1 LQFLVLAGL
10 GLGTSHTTTIS
21 AMSFDIDIGHASAC
35 GPRETNEDF
44 AAVQRPSAADTPM
57 GWVAALADGVSGGG
71 AGRMAAQTTVM
82 SLVLDY
88 FSAPATWDTTV
99 VLDRLIRAQNTWLA
113 EHNRRSAWARDH
125 TKTSGTALTTL
136 TTLVLRGH
144 SWTLAHVG
152 DSRAW
157 LWRTDECSQ
166 LTQDHK
172 LAQQDLPGMITRAV
186 GLDEHV
192 QVDFLQGEL
201 QAGDTFVLTSD
212 GVHGPLTRRRLQALF
227 AQATDAQQC
236 ADMLVREA
244 LAAGGQDN
252 ATALVL
258 RVRGLDAGRYDDVLQ
273 AGRRLPVVSKLT
285 LGTTL
290 DGYTITAL
298 VADTAVH
305 RLYQAREQSSGQ
317 LVAIKT
323 LHESRASDD
332 EERAMLSHEAWLGAR
347 LTERLAPNEA
357 CGFVRVREA
366 SNASAFYVVFDWHA
380 GRTLEQRLAAGQRG
394 GMADIVT
401 AAIHLTQA
409 IGRLHRAGVVHRD
422 IKPANL
428 HLGEDGQ
435 WRILDLGVAVS
446 GREPKSQRSLRAGT
460 PSYMNPEQWPQPGH
474 EPAPPDAG
482 SDLFAFGVTLYQW
495 LTGRLPYGE
504 IEPFQNARYR
514 GRRDPPPPSR
524 LAPDVPIWLDHIV
537 CKAVAIDAAQ
547 RFETAE
553 ELLLALR
560 RGASRPLNAPLHTP
574 LLARDPLML
583 WRIAFALSALLNV
596 LLLVWLLFLPR

>member
-1 LQFLVLAGL
+1 
-10 GLGTSHTTTIS
+10 
-21 AMSFDIDIGHASAC
+21 MSFDIDIGHASER
-35 GPRETNEDF
+35 GPRESNEDF
-44 AAVQRPSAADTPM
+44 AAVQRPAAADTPM

-71 AGRMAAQTTVM
+71 AGRMAAQTTVRC
-82 SLVLDY
+82 LVQDY

-99 VLDRLIRAQNTWLA
+99 VLERLIRAQNTWLA
-113 EHNRRSAWARDH
+113 EHNRRSAWAKDA
-125 TKTSGTALTTL
+125 GTALTTL
-136 TTLVLRGH
+136 TALVLRGH

-157 LWRTDECSQ
+157 LWRADECSQ
-166 LTQDHK
+166 LTQDHV
-172 LAQQDLPGMITRAV
+172 LAQQDLGRITRAL

-201 QAGDTFVLTSD
+201 HAGDTWVLTSD
-212 GVHGPLTRRRLQALF
+212 GVHGPLRSRRLAALI
-227 AQATDAQQC
+227 AQGGDAQQC
-236 ADMLVREA
+236 ADLLVREA

-273 AGRRLPVVSKLT
+273 AGRRLPVVSRLNV
-285 LGTTL
+285 GAQL
-290 DGYTITAL
+290 DGFTITAM

-305 RLYQAREQSSGQ
+305 RLYQAREHSSGQ

-323 LHESRASDD
+323 LHESRASDE

-347 LTERLAPNEA
+347 LTERLSPGEA
-357 CGFVRVREA
+357 CGFVRVRDTPD
-366 SNASAFYVVFDWHA
+366 ASAFYVVFDWHA
-380 GRTLEQRLAAGQRG
+380 GRTLEQRLTAGDRG
-394 GMADIVT
+394 SAADIVT
-401 AAIHLTQA
+401 AAISLCQA
-409 IGRLHRAGVVHRD
+409 MGRLHRAGVVHRD

-428 HLGEDGQ
+428 HVGDDGQ

-446 GREPKSQRSLRAGT
+446 GREPKSQRTLRAGT
-460 PSYMNPEQWPQPGH
+460 PSYMNPEQWPQAGH
-474 EPAPPDAG
+474 EPTPPDAG
-482 SDLFAFGVTLYQW
+482 SDLFALGVTLYQW

-504 IEPFQNARYR
+504 IEPFQSGRYK

-560 RGASRPLNAPLHTP
+560 RGASRPLDAPLHTA
-574 LLARDPLML
+574 LLARDPLAL

-596 LLLVWLLFLPR
+596 LLVVWLLFLPR